1 MFKDILVIFENE
13 EVCDHAVKYSCE
25 LAHRMD
31 SNVTFLMLIGMT
43 FPSRLSIDSKRKAI
57 KRIESRIAKILGDM
71 SSELLKQGIPV
82 SVALR
87 VGDPSQELLKF
98 LAEKPSFQTVIWG
111 SSEKLPYGSQGHR
124 NHWLSRVADILECP
138 LIAASGQKS
147 DGENEQTKYY
157 S

>member
-13 EVCDHAVKYSCE
+13 KVCDHAIKYSCE

-57 KRIESRIAKILGDM
+57 KKIESRISRILGDM

-111 SSEKLPYGSQGHR
+111 SEEKLPYSRQGHR
-124 NHWLSRVADILECP
+124 SHWLAKVADILECP
-138 LIAASGQKS
+138 LIVAGSQKIEGKSG
-147 DGENEQTKYY
+147 
-157 S
+157 

>member
-1 MFKDILVIFENE
+1 MFRDILVIFENE
-13 EVCDHAVKYSCE
+13 KVCDHAIKYSCE

-43 FPSRLSIDSKRKAI
+43 FPNRLSIDSKRKTI
-57 KRIESRIAKILGDM
+57 KRAESRISKFLGDM

-87 VGDPSQELLKF
+87 VGNPSQELLKF

-124 NHWLSRVADILECP
+124 SHWLAKIADILECP
-138 LIAASGQKS
+138 LIAAGSQKPEH
-147 DGENEQTKYY
+147 DN
-157 S
+157 